1 MITEQDYVLEI
12 QVVYVGQVSLFPA
25 VFDVRNA
32 AKHLRISLLPCE
44 PRFAVTLLRL
54 RPSECLGVPP
64 ATYVRQLP
72 FLLQACLFCSIGIG

>member
-12 QVVYVGQVSLFPA
+12 QVVYVRQVSLFPA

-44 PRFAVTLLRL
+44 PRFAVMLLRV
-54 RPSECLGVPP
+54 RPGERLGVPRRP
-64 ATYVRQLP
+64 
-72 FLLQACLFCSIGIG
+72 SM